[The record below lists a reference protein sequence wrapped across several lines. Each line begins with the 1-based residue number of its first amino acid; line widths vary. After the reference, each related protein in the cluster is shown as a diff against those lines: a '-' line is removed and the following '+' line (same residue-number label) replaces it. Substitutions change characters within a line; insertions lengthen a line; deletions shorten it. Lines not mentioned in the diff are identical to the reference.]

1 MICEKI
7 DLYGD
12 HRVMLYTY
20 IQHWTTVQGHYP
32 SRGGV
37 VVLPGGAY
45 LYHGTSEGEPVAAA
59 FAAAMHICCVIPL
72 GIMRHFPIL
81 RRMYAGH

>member
-20 IQHWTTVQGHYP
+20 VQKWTTVAGHYP
-32 SRGGV
+32 QRGGV
-37 VVLPGGAY
+37 LVLPGGAY
-45 LYHGTSEGEPVAAA
+45 LYLSLI
-59 FAAAMHICCVIPL
+59 HI
-72 GIMRHFPIL
+72 
-81 RRMYAGH
+81 

>member
-20 IQHWTTVQGHYP
+20 IQRWTTVPGHYP
-32 SRGGV
+32 SRAGV
-37 VVLPGGAY
+37 VVLPGGG
-45 LYHGTSEGEPVAAA
+45 LYVP
-59 FAAAMHICCVIPL
+59 
-72 GIMRHFPIL
+72 RNQ
-81 RRMYAGH
+81 RRGAGGGCLCRGRL